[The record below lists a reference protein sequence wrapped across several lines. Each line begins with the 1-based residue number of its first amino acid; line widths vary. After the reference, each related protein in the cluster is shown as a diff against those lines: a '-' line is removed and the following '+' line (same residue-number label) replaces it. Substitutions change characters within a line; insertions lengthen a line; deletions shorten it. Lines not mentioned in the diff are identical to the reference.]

1 MVFYPLRFK
10 AAILEENGKPLVVDE
25 IEFAGPLRPGQVL
38 VKLNCSGICGKQIE
52 EIDGKGGPDAFL
64 PHLLGHEGSGEVLD
78 VGPAVK
84 KVKAGDIVVMHWR
97 KGSGIQSET
106 PAYFRNKQKINAGWV
121 TTFNEYA
128 VVSENRV
135 TSIPRGSDL
144 KVAALLGCV
153 ITTGVGVVFNKANVQ
168 SYDTVVVVGCG
179 GVGLCA
185 VQGAKLR
192 QPAQLIAVDVNPNSL
207 AMAKEFGSTNLINA
221 AKQNVVEEIKR
232 LTGGKGAA
240 KVIVCTGHPKAIE
253 AAVESTS
260 VPGECFLVGVP
271 PKGCKVEIDPWKV
284 MHERNII
291 GTLGGDSYPDRDI
304 PAYLELYNKGLLRID
319 DLISCIEPFV
329 RINEAIESMRGE
341 IAGRCMVKF

>member
-1 MVFYPLRFK
+1 MSKPIRFR
-10 AAILEENGKPLVVDE
+10 AAILKENGRPLGVEE
-25 IEFAGPLRPGQVL
+25 IEFAGPLLAGQVF
-38 VKLNCSGICGKQIE
+38 VKLDFSGICGKQIE
-52 EIDGKGGPDAFL
+52 EIDGKGGYDAFL
-64 PHLLGHEGSGEVLD
+64 PHLLGHEGSGEVID
-78 VGPAVK
+78 VGPGVK
-84 KVKAGDIVVMHWR
+84 KVKVGDVVVMHWR
-97 KGSGIQSET
+97 KGSGINSAT
-106 PAYFRNKQKINAGWV
+106 PEYHWQGKKINAGWV
-121 TTFNEYA
+121 TTFNEYS

-135 TSIPRGSDL
+135 TPIPRGNDM

-192 QPAQLIAVDVNPNSL
+192 QPAKLIAVDVNQNSL
-207 AMAKEFGSTNLINA
+207 DKAKEFGATHLINA
-221 AKQNVVEEIKR
+221 AKENVMAAINE
-232 LTGGKGAA
+232 LTNRKGAS

-253 AAVESTS
+253 QAVESTA

-284 MHERNII
+284 MHERNIA

-319 DLISCIEPFV
+319 DLISCVEPFDN
-329 RINEAIESMRGE
+329 INKAINLMRGE
-341 IAGRCMVKF
+341 TAGRCMVKF

>member
-1 MVFYPLRFK
+1 MVSYPLVFK

-25 IEFAGPLRPGQVL
+25 IEFAGSLLAGQVL
-38 VKLNCSGICGKQIE
+38 IKLDYSGICGKQIE
-52 EIDGKGGPDAFL
+52 EIDGKGGHDAFL
-64 PHLLGHEGSGEVLD
+64 PHLLGHEGSGEVID
-78 VGPAVK
+78 VGPGVK
-84 KVKAGDIVVMHWR
+84 KVKLSDAVVMHWR

-106 PAYFRNKQKINAGWV
+106 PAYNRKKQKINSGWI

-135 TSIPRGSDL
+135 TPIPKDSNM

-153 ITTGVGVVFNKANVQ
+153 VTTGVGVVFNKANIQ
-168 SYDTVVVVGCG
+168 SYDTAVVVGCG

-185 VQGAKLR
+185 IQGAKLR
-192 QPAQLIAVDVNPNSL
+192 QPAKLIAVDINQNSL
-207 AMAKEFGSTNLINA
+207 NKAGEFGADYLINSAKE
-221 AKQNVVEEIKR
+221 NVVEQILK
-232 LTGGKGAA
+232 LTGGKGAS

-253 AAVESTS
+253 AAVESTA

-284 MHERNII
+284 IHERNIS

-304 PAYLELYNKGLLRID
+304 PAYLELYNKGFLRLD
-319 DLISCIEPFV
+319 ELIVCVEPFSK
-329 RINEAIESMRGE
+329 INSAVESMRGE
-341 IAGRCMVKF
+341 SAGRCMVKF